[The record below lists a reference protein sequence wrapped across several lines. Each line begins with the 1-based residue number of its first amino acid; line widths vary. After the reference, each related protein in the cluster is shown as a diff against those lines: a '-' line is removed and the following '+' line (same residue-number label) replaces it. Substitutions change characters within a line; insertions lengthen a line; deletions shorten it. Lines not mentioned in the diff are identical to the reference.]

1 MQNLYDDTC
10 INNTN
15 LSLDNIKILRRF
27 DINDEWSINT
37 VTFHH
42 KIAVKLAYENIV
54 NKNSKLLS
62 TNIYNFQYLDIKYKL
77 IPISLKDEIV
87 FLQLKEDNTISF
99 LKLLQKRYIKQ
110 EANNDINTIY
120 LTHPLRIKKGDNY
133 YYDNKLKKI
142 VIGWHGSYKE
152 PYDMAGMNIVSQD
165 EWF

>member
-1 MQNLYDDTC
+1 MNQLYDTQ
-10 INNTN
+10 INSIN

-27 DINDEWSINT
+27 NINEDWSINT

-42 KIAVKLAYENIV
+42 KIAVKSAYENIV
-54 NKNSKLLS
+54 NKIS
-62 TNIYNFQYLDIKYKL
+62 TNTYNFKYLDIEYNL

-87 FLQLKEDNTISF
+87 FLKLKEDNTISF
-99 LKLLQKRYIKQ
+99 LKLLQKRYTKQ
-110 EANNDINTIY
+110 KAENDINTVY
-120 LTHPLRIKKGDNY
+120 LTHPLTIKKGENY

-152 PYDMAGMNIVSQD
+152 PYDMSGMNIVSED